1 MVECVAVS
9 ERVDVRR
16 NRMRLLD
23 AMRRV
28 LVRRGVAVSMRE
40 VAREAGVG
48 VATLY
53 RHFPTPDDLLDA
65 VLEDVFDELIASG
78 DRALAEED
86 AWVGFTRFVEETL
99 VLKARNRGLKDVI
112 ETRQRGRE
120 RAAAMRRRIRPV
132 LAELVGRAQSQGSLR
147 ADFAPQDVWLL
158 FWGSDRVIELTTD
171 IAPDLWRRQLGFVLD
186 GLRASAATPIQ
197 QPPLSE
203 PQLRRVGNGLGP
215 GVRRSGRRASD
226 GLAHGSPA
234 PRGARALP
242 AEPLSE

>member
-1 MVECVAVS
+1 MVVPVAVA

-23 AMRRV
+23 AMRRT
-28 LVRRGVAVSMRE
+28 LARRGVDVSMRE

-53 RHFPTPDDLLDA
+53 RHFPTRDELLDA
-65 VLEDVFDELIASG
+65 VLEDVFEELGAAG
-78 DRALAEED
+78 DRALQEGD

-99 VLKARNRGLKDVI
+99 ALKARNRGLKDVI
-112 ETRQRGRE
+112 ETRQRGRQ

-132 LAELVGRAQSQGSLR
+132 LAKLVERAQSQGALR

-171 IAPDLWRRQLGFVLD
+171 VAPELWRRQLGFVLD
-186 GLRASAATPIQ
+186 GLRVSAATPIQ

-203 PQLRRVGNGLGP
+203 AQLRRVGNG
-215 GVRRSGRRASD
+215 RS
-226 GLAHGSPA
+226 
-234 PRGARALP
+234 
-242 AEPLSE
+242 E